1 MLNVRT
7 MRVNKAIA
15 TLMSGVAS
23 ALIALVGPAA
33 WAAPVITGV
42 TVFANGGVVGGT
54 QPDSITHEAGSVWV
68 EYGNGVDSTGV
79 IPGDSTIVQYSTSGA
94 IEHTY
99 QISGEVDGLKVNPV
113 TGMVWALQNQ
123 DANSTIS
130 LINPTTGTV
139 TGPFVANTSPPYK
152 YGPNSGPNANNGR
165 GYDDV
170 AFRGSQVFLSYTNPA
185 SPTDSV
191 LQSLDQGDNPSGTLT
206 TTSILTAEQTGIP
219 SPDIDSLKTT
229 PSGDLVLTSEGD
241 GVPTSDGRFTL
252 IAHAGEMNQTVTNV
266 RVTDGMGN
274 NVQGMDDVLF
284 PGATAGTLYVTDT
297 GTNNVYAI
305 TLKGLNPNT
314 AIVSL
319 GSFDEVGLVNLTT
332 GVATPLLTGADFPDG
347 TLNSPHGLD
356 FIPSIVPEPGA
367 WALMLVG
374 LGGVGAV
381 SRRRREAGPNRSLG
395 PDLIATA
402 QPAGWIRMV
411 VLRLRASLTPW
422 PVWTAKSCSP
432 RQSICTP
439 PASTPSAIRAP
450 RTMRARRSERGWL

>member
-7 MRVNKAIA
+7 MSVNKSTK
-15 TLMSGVAS
+15 TLMSSLAS
-23 ALIALVGPAA
+23 ALITMVGPAA

-42 TVFANGGVVGGT
+42 TVFANGGAVSGT
-54 QPDSITHEAGSVWV
+54 QPDSITHAGGSVWV

-139 TGPFVANTSPPYK
+139 TGPFMYASPPYK

-170 AFRGSQVFLSYTNPA
+170 AFLGKQVFLSYTNPA

-191 LQSLDQGDNPSGTLT
+191 LQMLDQGDNPSGTLT
-206 TTSILTAEQTGIP
+206 TTSILIAEQTGIP

-252 IAHAGEMNQTVTNV
+252 IAHAGEMNQTVTTV

-284 PGATAGTLYVTDT
+284 PGAIAGTLYVTDT
-297 GTNNVYAI
+297 NSNNVYAI
-305 TLKGLNPNT
+305 TLKGLNPNEP
-314 AIVSL
+314 IVSL
-319 GSFDEVGLVNLTT
+319 GSFDEVGLVNLAT
-332 GVATPLLTGADFPDG
+332 GVATPLITGADLPDG
-347 TLNSPHGLD
+347 VLNSPHGLD
-356 FIPSIVPEPGA
+356 FIPSIVPEPGP

-374 LGGVGAV
+374 LGGLGAV
-381 SRRRREAGPNRSLG
+381 SRRRRKPA
-395 PDLIATA
+395 AT
-402 QPAGWIRMV
+402 
-411 VLRLRASLTPW
+411 
-422 PVWTAKSCSP
+422 
-432 RQSICTP
+432 
-439 PASTPSAIRAP
+439 
-450 RTMRARRSERGWL
+450 